1 MTGTFGDHLDALRP
15 HLLRSAAMFAV
26 LMAAAFVCKGFLV
39 DTVLLGPLDAQFPT
53 NRFIAAMAERL
64 GSSAAAP
71 GGDALTLVS
80 TSMAGQFNLHLK
92 ISFFAALVLTFPYA
106 VWELWRF
113 VRPAL
118 TPRELRACRHLT
130 LGISAGFFAGTAFGY
145 FVTAPVAVGFLARY
159 DVSPAVVNMIDA
171 NSYMSTVVNVTLA
184 CGAVFQLPLLAY
196 FLSRAG
202 IVTAGFM
209 RRCRRHAFLL
219 LTLLAAVI
227 TPPDVVSTILI
238 VIPLYG
244 LYELGIRI
252 ADTACPAAFPQAGAK

>member
-1 MTGTFGDHLDALRP
+1 MVGTFGDHLEALRP
-15 HLLRSAAMFAV
+15 HLLRILAVFAV
-26 LMAAAFVCKGFLV
+26 LLAAAFACKGLLV
-39 DTVLLGPLDAQFPT
+39 DTVLFGPMDTGFPT
-53 NRFIAAMAERL
+53 NRLIASLAERL
-64 GSSAAAP
+64 GSRQFATGS
-71 GGDALTLVS
+71 DALTLVS

-118 TPRELRACRHLT
+118 TEHELRACRRLT
-130 LGISAGFFAGTAFGY
+130 LWISVCFLAGTAFGY
-145 FVTAPVAVGFLARY
+145 MVLAPVTVSFLTRY

-171 NSYMSTVVNVTLA
+171 NSYLSTVVNVTLA
-184 CGAVFQLPLLAY
+184 CGVVFQLPLLVW

-202 IVTAGFM
+202 IVTAAFL
-209 RRCRRHAFLL
+209 RRYRRHAILL
-219 LTLLAAVI
+219 LTLLSAII

-238 VIPLYG
+238 VLPMYG

-252 ADTACPAAFPQAGAK
+252 AEIQNFQPR